1 MSESPT
7 SDKELLNDGDI
18 QKEDEELIFNPY
30 NSNDIEINEQ
40 QVSDILK
47 KYGYPIKFTI

>member
-7 SDKELLNDGDI
+7 IDKELLNDGDI

-30 NSNDIEINEQ
+30 NSNNIEINEQ
-40 QVSDILK
+40 LFSLTFLK
-47 KYGYPIKFTI
+47 FLLLF